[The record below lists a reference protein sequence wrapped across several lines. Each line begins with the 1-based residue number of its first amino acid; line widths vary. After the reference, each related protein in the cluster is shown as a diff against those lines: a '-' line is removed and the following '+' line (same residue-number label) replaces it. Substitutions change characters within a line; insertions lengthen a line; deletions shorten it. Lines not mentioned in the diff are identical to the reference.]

1 MRASNDVAN
10 GPGWAVMLLFD
21 PYQRDA
27 RVEKEAATLVGAG
40 YRVTVLAWNRFG
52 TSDPHEERDGSEIE
66 RASIPCPSG
75 AKWRILWRFPRLY
88 WWCFKRALAIPYDVL
103 IAHELVT
110 WPLGWAL

>member
-52 TSDPHEERDGSEIE
+52 IRTSPVRKNLIV
-66 RASIPCPSG
+66 ASRLPYGKFAFVSATCAGG
-75 AKWRILWRFPRLY
+75 AD
-88 WWCFKRALAIPYDVL
+88 A
-103 IAHELVT
+103 T
-110 WPLGWAL
+110 

>member
-1 MRASNDVAN
+1 CRAEAWPSRDLLLEPGARLEMRASNDVAN

-66 RASIPCPSG
+66 RASIPFPSG
-75 AKWRILWRFPRLY
+75 DKWR
-88 WWCFKRALAIPYDVL
+88 
-103 IAHELVT
+103 
-110 WPLGWAL
+110 